1 MRIIVLITAFLL
13 VAFLAGS
20 TAMASDKEYIV
31 QRGDTLWK
39 IASREVGSNLESK
52 VKQITTDNNISN
64 PDLIKVGQVIKIK
77 EDGKEIIR
85 VVKKGDVLSAIALNA
100 LRIEIRLKAQEIAK
114 ENGVG
119 YSDSLREGQVILLA
133 KVPKETKLKE
143 VIDKNVSAPVKK
155 KVHLAE
161 KIDLPIDLPFV
172 ISFSLFFSYC
182 CFLVGGFLHIEGT
195 NRKKNP

>member
-64 PDLIKVGQVIKIK
+64 PDLIKVGQVIRIK
-77 EDGKEIIR
+77 EDSKEIIR

-114 ENGVG
+114 ENAVG

-143 VIDKNVSAPVKK
+143 AIDKNVSAPVTPVKK
-155 KVHLAE
+155 KVYLAE
-161 KIDLPIDLPFV
+161 KVNLPFV

>member
-13 VAFLAGS
+13 VAVLMDS

-52 VKQITTDNNISN
+52 IKQITVDNNIPN
-64 PDLIKVGQVIKIK
+64 PDLIRVGQVIKIK
-77 EDGKEIIR
+77 GDGKEIIR

-114 ENGVG
+114 ENAVG

-133 KVPKETKLKE
+133 RVPKETKLKE
-143 VIDKNVSAPVKK
+143 AIDKNVSAPVTPVKK
-155 KVHLAE
+155 KVYLAE
-161 KIDLPIDLPFV
+161 KVDLPFV
-172 ISFSLFFSYC
+172 ISFSLFVSYC
-182 CFLVGGFLHIEGT
+182 CFLVGGFLHIERT
-195 NRKKNP
+195 NKKKNQ